1 MPYAHTAAERASFS
15 QGVEL
20 INVGERCSN
29 CYPGSLDAQKV
40 AGKIVVCVSTDPMV
54 SRRVKKL
61 VAEGSGA
68 RGLVLIDDAEKDV
81 PFVTGGFALS
91 QVGIDAGAQI
101 LEYINSTK

>member
-1 MPYAHTAAERASFS
+1 MCRRMH
-15 QGVEL
+15 
-20 INVGERCSN
+20 CSN

-61 VAEGSGA
+61 VAEGNGA
-68 RGLVLIDDAEKDV
+68 RGLVLIADAEKDV
-81 PFVTGGFALS
+81 PFVAGGFALS
-91 QVGIDAGAQI
+91 QVGTDAGAQI